1 MGTLGF
7 SRGKRLNLKEG
18 KVNYLLFAGITE
30 TATKFVDIGN
40 DIVWNKVLIFLL
52 PIVGLFFTIYLAFP
66 QFSRMGAAFKQTFSG
81 LFDKEENARRK
92 AAGEISSFQALAV
105 AIAAQIGTGNVAGV
119 ATAIL
124 SGGPGAIFWMWIAA
138 IFGMGTIFAEAV
150 LAQKFRTLDD
160 DGERVGGPAYYISQ
174 GIKNKG
180 LAKGLAGFFAFAI
193 ILALGFIGNMV
204 QSNSMASA
212 IHEAFGIPTLAI
224 GIAIAILAALVF
236 IGGIKRIANF
246 AEMVVPIM
254 ALIYVALA
262 IFVLIKF
269 RMEIGH
275 AFKLIFEGAFN
286 PQAVLGAGTG
296 ITVKL
301 VIRFGVARGL
311 FSNEAGMGSTPHAHA
326 TARVNHPVEQGLTAM
341 LGVLIDTGIVCTAT
355 ALVIILTGAYDSGLA
370 GPLMTQEAFGVAF
383 PGAGKAVLAVCLTA
397 FAFTTVIG
405 WYYFGETNIRY
416 LFGKKGLMPYRLI
429 VIACIVLGSMF
440 EIEFVWL
447 LSDFFNGLMVFPN
460 LVGLLLLHKHVKS
473 LTKDYDR
480 LKELGKISY
489 VYEYE
494 TK

>member
-1 MGTLGF
+1 M
-7 SRGKRLNLKEG
+7 
-18 KVNYLLFAGITE
+18 IW
-30 TATKFVDIGN
+30 D
-40 DIVWNKVLIFLL
+40 KVLIFLL
-52 PIVGLFFTIYLAFP
+52 PIVGLFFTIYLSFP
-66 QFSRMGAAFKQTFSG
+66 QFARLGAAFKQTFGG

-124 SGGPGAIFWMWIAA
+124 SGGPGAIFWMWLAA

-150 LAQKFRTLDD
+150 LAQKFRTLDK
-160 DGERVGGPAYYISQ
+160 DGETVGGPSFYISQ
-174 GIKNKG
+174 GIQNKG
-180 LAKGLAGFFAFAI
+180 LAKFLAGFFSVAI

-212 IHEAFGIPTLAI
+212 INEAFGVPTIAI
-224 GIAIAILAALVF
+224 GIVIAILAALVF

-254 ALIYVALA
+254 ALVYVGLA

-269 RMEIGH
+269 RSDIGKG
-275 AFKLIFEGAFN
+275 FGLIFEGAFN
-286 PQAVLGAGTG
+286 PQAALGAGAG

-301 VIRFGVARGL
+301 AIRFGVARGL

-326 TARVNHPVEQGLTAM
+326 TAKVNHPVEQGLTAM

-355 ALVIILTGAYDSGLA
+355 ALVIILTGAYSSGKE
-370 GPLMTQEAFGVAF
+370 GPLMTQEAFGIAF
-383 PGAGKAVLAVCLTA
+383 PGFGKVVLAICLTA

-416 LFGKKGLMPYRLI
+416 LFGKKGLLPYRII
-429 VIACIVLGSMF
+429 VVVCIVLGSVF
-440 EIEFVWL
+440 KIDFVWN

-460 LVGLLLLHKHVKS
+460 LVGLLFLHKHVKA

-480 LKELGKISY
+480 LKQLGKITY
-489 VYEYE
+489 DYEYE
-494 TK
+494 HK